1 MNSTLK
7 KFNYPNSLIKEYNN
21 WYLLLRP
28 EQVTFG
34 SMILIEKSSK
44 KNLSKIPAKS
54 FLELKKITNKIERLF
69 LKRLKFNK
77 MNYLI
82 LMMVDPHVHLHII
95 PRHKKNIV
103 FNKKSF
109 KDFGYPKP
117 PNLLKKNNIN
127 SKLLGKLKEKLQNY
141 L

>member
-7 KFNYPNSLIKEYNN
+7 KFNYPNSLIKEFNN

-28 EQVTFG
+28 EQITYG
-34 SMILIEKSSK
+34 SMVLVEKSSK
-44 KNLSKIPAKS
+44 KQLSKISKKS
-54 FLELKKITNKIERLF
+54 FLELKEITIKIERLF
-69 LKRLKFNK
+69 LTKLKFNK

-82 LMMVDPHVHLHII
+82 LMLVDPHVHFHII
-95 PRHKKNIV
+95 PRHKKDIF
-103 FNKKSF
+103 FNQKKF

-117 PNLLKKNNIN
+117 PNFFKKNNIN
-127 SKLLGKLKEKLQNY
+127 SKVFNKLKERIRNY